1 MMTRASDIADWIR
14 QQVSAAGARGVL
26 VALTG
31 GFDSAVVARL
41 CQMAVPGRVV
51 CAILPCRSDPRDE
64 EDAESVAARFELPV
78 VRHDLGPACDELVR
92 DLGAALLDLRL
103 EAADAHTP
111 SETSSSRL
119 AAFNITA
126 RLRMS
131 ALYFVAESLNCLLAG
146 AGNRS
151 ELTVGSF
158 AKYGE
163 AAVDLLPLGGLLE
176 GEVRALA
183 RELEVP
189 DAVIN
194 RVRDTGPMTREL
206 DEEHMGF
213 SYADLDRY
221 LNAGP
226 DGVSPALAMRIERL
240 LRTSE
245 HKRALARIPDSSS
258 SGSIGFD

>member
-14 QQVSAAGARGVL
+14 QQVSATGARGVL

-92 DLGAALLDLRL
+92 DLGAALLDLRQ

>member
-92 DLGAALLDLRL
+92 DLGAALLDLRQ

-194 RVRDTGPMTREL
+194 RVRDTAPMTREL